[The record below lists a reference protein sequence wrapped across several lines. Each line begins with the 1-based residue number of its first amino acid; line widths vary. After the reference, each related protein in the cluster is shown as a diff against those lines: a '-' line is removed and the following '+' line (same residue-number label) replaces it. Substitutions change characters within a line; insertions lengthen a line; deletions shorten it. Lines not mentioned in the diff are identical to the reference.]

1 VKETHFSDGFGRY
14 FPPAKE
20 IDVLRVALVAT
31 PYPLEENPSPP
42 LGVAYVAY
50 RFMIKPANSH
60 LAQQRAR
67 VQNKWAKLNEIEQ
80 ATSAADSL
88 SKQLEE
94 LEEAIKFFESKLPP
108 KSEIHKVLEQV
119 TVIAQKQ
126 GLKPK
131 TIRTLGKKNN
141 SGYIEQ
147 PLKMEL
153 EGNFNSFYSFLLE
166 LEKLPRIMKIRELAV
181 KKLSEEEGQ
190 IATDFVVSI
199 FFQNETG

>member
-1 VKETHFSDGFGRY
+1 MASNLRKVVFFV
-14 FPPAKE
+14 
-20 IDVLRVALVAT
+20 VL
-31 PYPLEENPSPP
+31 

-60 LAQQRAR
+60 LTQQRAR
-67 VQNKWAKLNEIEQ
+67 VQNKWAKLTEIEQ

-126 GLKPK
+126 GLKPQK
-131 TIRTLGKKNN
+131 L
-141 SGYIEQ
+141 
-147 PLKMEL
+147 LK
-153 EGNFNSFYSFLLE
+153 
-166 LEKLPRIMKIRELAV
+166 
-181 KKLSEEEGQ
+181 
-190 IATDFVVSI
+190 
-199 FFQNETG
+199 